1 MLWIENTKV
10 LHSPTILTTSSLTM
24 PSCPTQPSAT
34 GGRPQPVSG
43 EQFITINT
51 GPPPT
56 AMPAPGE
63 TAQQKAWQNS
73 EPSHTAKVAEVRQLQ
88 ERRSVI
94 TEWQREREGTWPP

>member
-1 MLWIENTKV
+1 
-10 LHSPTILTTSSLTM
+10 M
-24 PSCPTQPSAT
+24 PSCPTQSNAT
-34 GGRPQPVSG
+34 GGRPPAVSG
-43 EQFITINT
+43 EQSITINI

-73 EPSHTAKVAEVRQLQ
+73 APSHAAKVAEVRQLQ
-88 ERRSVI
+88 GRRSFI